1 VSEVS
6 RGRYTKTYQGTEI
19 HGQVQ
24 QDRRDDADNPQIN
37 PHSHNSP
44 VGEGVQYMQEVQD
57 MQKWKYLSALFNPS
71 SMPEEESTLFNISA
85 YNFHH
90 LIHLIHLIYLIAH
103 GTDQKADRR
112 PRLVTGSYIRGI
124 HVCCRLLVLLRLP
137 YLAPAVFG
145 LVFSSTLPYYG
156 NLVVREYT

>member
-6 RGRYTKTYQGTEI
+6 WGRYTKTYQGTEI

-37 PHSHNSP
+37 PHSYNSP
-44 VGEGVQYMQEVQD
+44 VGEDVQYMQEVQE

-71 SMPEEESTLFNISA
+71 SVPEEEVPHSIFSA

-90 LIHLIHLIYLIAH
+90 LIHLIQLISSLTKQIN
-103 GTDQKADRR
+103 R
-112 PRLVTGSYIRGI
+112 PTGGRG
-124 HVCCRLLVLLRLP
+124 
-137 YLAPAVFG
+137 
-145 LVFSSTLPYYG
+145 
-156 NLVVREYT
+156 